1 MKKIIKNILNLSVL
15 FLISCS
21 NGGNNQEVVAYD
33 EFGYPLLLEGTLHD
47 VSVNYGKREFVKED
61 GTCDYK
67 IIYDPSVSGV
77 SEAASYIVSNV
88 RNATG
93 ASLEMLTYD
102 DFEDDI
108 SRSDKYIVVGSNDLF
123 ADANLSL
130 PDYETLGVA
139 GYRIVSYGNNVFIM
153 AHRFAG
159 YQQAAL
165 SFLRH
170 TVGYDMIVE
179 DTVIYERDGRIMPDF
194 DIIERPDFDW
204 AHPTNNFTDKT
215 KYGLGFST
223 IYSYIVPVPENPTAT
238 AKTVHNVFNF
248 LDPDLHTNVDDQ
260 ENYHPEWFSDSGEQ
274 LCYTAHGDEESL
286 SLMVETAFKTVKNS
300 IQGKSGAEIL
310 NFTDNDVGNSCQC
323 ETCKAQ
329 IAKDGGTIS
338 GAVIRFVNRLD
349 DMLQDYLEEEAEKTH
364 SEKRT
369 IHLQFF
375 AYLSSIQ
382 PPTVSVEDD
391 PSLKMNP
398 DVYVLIAPLH
408 ANFTKTFYDEV
419 NASYA
424 ENIKNWGKYASHI
437 TAWLYETDYHHYI
450 YPYNTYSSMMAN
462 YRFVKSQ
469 GASIMYNEG
478 QRYNANVTCFGKLK
492 EYLDSKAQ
500 FDVNANYSFY
510 TNKFFANYF
519 KEAADI
525 MREYY
530 EELIG
535 WETYLESK
543 PEVYGLGGGVYQEIG
558 SKAEYWPKQMLVNW
572 LDKMDSAYKAIEK
585 YKTSDSS
592 LYKILQ
598 KHILIE
604 TMFPR
609 FALCNLH
616 GGTYTPEELRQLR
629 LSFKK
634 DAESIGMVEH
644 MEHYFINVVYSS
656 WGIA

>member
-15 FLISCS
+15 FLVSCS
-21 NGGNNQEVVAYD
+21 NGENNQEVVAYD

-47 VSVNYGKREFVKED
+47 VSVNYGKKEFVKED
-61 GTCDYK
+61 GDCDYK

-77 SEAASYIVSNV
+77 NEAASYIVSNV

-93 ASLEMLTYD
+93 ASLQMLSYD
-102 DFEDDI
+102 DFEEDI
-108 SRSDKYIVVGSNDLF
+108 SRLDKYIVVGVNDLF
-123 ADANLSL
+123 ADANLTL

-223 IYSYIVPVPENPTAT
+223 IYSYIVPVPENPKAT

-248 LDPDLHTNVDDQ
+248 LDPDLHTNADDQ

-286 SLMVETAFKTVKNS
+286 ELMVETAFKTVKNS
-300 IQGKSGAEIL
+300 IQGKTGAEIL

-349 DMLQDYLEEEAEKTH
+349 DMLQEYLEEEAEKTH

-382 PPTVSVEDD
+382 PPTVSVEED

-424 ENIKNWGKYASHI
+424 ENIKNWGKYANHI

-519 KEAADI
+519 KEAAEI

-572 LDKMDSAYKAIEK
+572 LDKMDSAYKAVEK
-585 YKTSDSS
+585 YKTSDAS

-629 LSFKK
+629 LFFKK